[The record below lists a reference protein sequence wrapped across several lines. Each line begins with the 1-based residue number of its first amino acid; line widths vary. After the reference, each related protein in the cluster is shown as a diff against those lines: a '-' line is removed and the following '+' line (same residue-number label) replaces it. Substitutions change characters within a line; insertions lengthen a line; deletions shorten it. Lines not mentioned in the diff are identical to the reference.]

1 MVLFYFINQDRN
13 GLLFKFCWL
22 IYIHSDS
29 MLDMIDFALKK
40 KNGWTLD
47 EIKGWFSKNTIVE
60 SFEKRD
66 DYGFWQASYLI
77 TQLSEKCKITIDKH
91 I

>member
-1 MVLFYFINQDRN
+1 MTQYLVN
-13 GLLFKFCWL
+13 GLGAYFAQL
-22 IYIHSDS
+22 IYIRSDS

-60 SFEKRD
+60 SFKKRD
-66 DYGFWQASYLI
+66 DYGFW
-77 TQLSEKCKITIDKH
+77 
-91 I
+91 